1 MLVFPACDTTNCN
14 RCTDSDICES
24 CDDELYLKIDN
35 EQHLCVSDCGDG
47 YYQYIEPET
56 SIKKCQG
63 KMSIYNNVQPNK
75 LIYKKFKI

>member
-1 MLVFPACDTTNCN
+1 MLVFPACDTINCN
-14 RCTDSDICES
+14 SCTDSDICES

-35 EQHLCVSDCGDG
+35 EQHSCVSDCGDG

-75 LIYKKFKI
+75 LIYKEFKI